1 MKCTVK
7 FKGMVVESFR
17 SIFSAFA
24 SDDAEA
30 EGAASDAEEASA
42 ALSVSVSASDN
53 DELPAP
59 KRPFSFPNEGVL
71 KI

>member
-1 MKCTVK
+1 
-7 FKGMVVESFR
+7 MVVKSFR
-17 SIFSAFA
+17 STFSGFA
-24 SDDAEA
+24 SDDADA

-59 KRPFSFPNEGVL
+59 KRPFSFPDNGTV
-71 KI
+71 KT